1 MAGKRPRANLKITE
15 AARQRRVGAAAER
28 LVRIEW
34 RIKEV
39 SQTVS
44 IAMRERVKLATD
56 FVKDRVVQN
65 ISRPVTK
72 MKGTVGRE
80 KSTGRFTKASRTR
93 VSNRSKKGEFPKAD
107 TVQLLRSIFGVVKQS
122 SRGVYDGYIGTPLHY
137 GLILETKMDR
147 SFLKRTLLEERSK
160 VIKILSGPIK

>member
-1 MAGKRPRANLKITE
+1 MEQN
-15 AARQRRVGAAAER
+15 
-28 LVRIEW
+28 VRIEW
-34 RIKEV
+34 FIKEV

-44 IAMRERVKLATD
+44 ISMRNRVKLATD
-56 FVKDRVVQN
+56 FVKNRVVMN

-72 MKGTVGRE
+72 TKGKKSGRIV
-80 KSTGRFTKASRTR
+80 

>member
-56 FVKDRVVQN
+56 FVKNRVVMN

-72 MKGTVGRE
+72 TKGKKSGRIV
-80 KSTGRFTKASRTR
+80 

>member
-1 MAGKRPRANLKITE
+1 MEQN
-15 AARQRRVGAAAER
+15 
-28 LVRIEW
+28 VRIEW
-34 RIKEV
+34 FIKEV

-44 IAMRERVKLATD
+44 ISMRNRVKLATD
-56 FVKDRVVQN
+56 FVKNRVVMN

-72 MKGTVGRE
+72 TKGKKSGRIV
-80 KSTGRFTKASRTR
+80 

-107 TVQLLRSIFGVVKQS
+107 TVQLLRSIFGVVKKS
-122 SRGVYDGYIGTPLHY
+122 SKGVYDGYIGTPLHY

-147 SFLKRTLLEERSK
+147 SFLKKTLLEERSK